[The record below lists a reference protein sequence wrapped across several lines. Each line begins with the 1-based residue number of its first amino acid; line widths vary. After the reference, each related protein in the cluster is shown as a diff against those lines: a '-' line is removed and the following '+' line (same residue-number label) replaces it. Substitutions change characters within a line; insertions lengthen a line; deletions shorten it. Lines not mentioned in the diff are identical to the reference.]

1 MIVTTP
7 AERAT
12 PQAMASYGILKDPSS
27 SDRNDEKKSSMADMS
42 GFLPLD
48 AAGILQ
54 LCNGRIN
61 SHVPIRSRHL
71 WMKRILSRERFHAES
86 RFSARRPEPLD
97 SESPG
102 SNVTRP
108 GRGSASDRS
117 TAAPRSRNRST
128 GGTCIAG
135 RGLEARSDPVP
146 FFVVGMAATRASHR
160 GASPTVKP
168 P

>member
-1 MIVTTP
+1 MTTP

-12 PQAMASYGILKDPSS
+12 PQAMASYGILKHPSS

-71 WMKRILSRERFHAES
+71 WMKRLLSRERFHAEVPLRHAKARAVGQ
-86 RFSARRPEPLD
+86 RFPHHP
-97 SESPG
+97 
-102 SNVTRP
+102 V
-108 GRGSASDRS
+108 DR
-117 TAAPRSRNRST
+117 
-128 GGTCIAG
+128 
-135 RGLEARSDPVP
+135 
-146 FFVVGMAATRASHR
+146 
-160 GASPTVKP
+160 
-168 P
+168 

>member
-1 MIVTTP
+1 
-7 AERAT
+7 
-12 PQAMASYGILKDPSS
+12 MASYGILKDPSS

-97 SESPG
+97 SESP
-102 SNVTRP
+102 TIP
-108 GRGSASDRS
+108 S
-117 TAAPRSRNRST
+117 TADVNATLPLELTRDVCSAPTASR
-128 GGTCIAG
+128 G
-135 RGLEARSDPVP
+135 
-146 FFVVGMAATRASHR
+146 
-160 GASPTVKP
+160 
-168 P
+168 